1 MKNYHLCGII
11 AYSLIAFIKNYN
23 ISIYNN
29 AIKQQSIFISNT
41 LIPYI
46 TIEYN
51 DLLLLQKDYFLL
63 KILYLQFKVYTT
75 YINSLNNKLISYFYD
90 EYNDILNN
98 LSELTNNDIEK
109 KINSF
114 YKILEPYTVYFELI
128 INVTKKINYS
138 FDSFYNKL
146 LTEYEELKKKDIL
159 YLSHELNKLEEEAY
173 IVYLKNKIKPYEH
186 YIDYFL
192 NEIFY
197 SIIESKFSKY
207 INKYYNYNYNYNLN
221 LRDYINNNNM
231 NYIKMNN
238 FICNLLLIIFSII
251 NIIYIAK
258 FKFLIENKIISVY
271 ALSFEF
277 IVLGITHQGKNLL
290 FYYSFI
296 EELDS
301 KESLFIKLFY
311 LSGFFLSFINL
322 ECEIF
327 FVMLFL
333 FDKLAVEE
341 GTTPILFRLF
351 PVVIIQLLDDYKYT
365 KNIKLYLIW
374 YLQIANNIIYNNKYT
389 YPLFYIIICTIDKLI
404 LIFLANIKENDNSSP
419 SILKLLIFIGI
430 SIIIIYL
437 QALYGPRFML
447 KSKYQQNNQIYY
459 LSKEELIKL
468 KPKVKYKTC
477 PICLMPLFDENKI
490 KKDNF
495 VIKAKNK
502 VLNIYIIYKEYIKK
516 IFKIGFFDFYEFDIQ
531 ILKKYMI
538 IPCGHF
544 YHSICLKKWIKI
556 ESNCPLCR
564 EYILNP

>member
-1 MKNYHLCGII
+1 MKNYHICGII

-46 TIEYN
+46 TIEFN

-75 YINSLNNKLISYFYD
+75 YINSYIMRNSFSKLKSYINDKCDDYINNLFELIS
-90 EYNDILNN
+90 
-98 LSELTNNDIEK
+98 
-109 KINSF
+109 IN
-114 YKILEPYTVYFELI
+114 ILEPHTVYSELY
-128 INVTKKINYS
+128 INIKTKINYL
-138 FDSFYNKL
+138 FDSLYNKL
-146 LTEYEELKKKDIL
+146 LTEELIKDIL
-159 YLSHELNKLEEEAY
+159 YESHEQIKLKEAY
-173 IVYLKNKIKPYEH
+173 IVYFKNKIKLSQD
-186 YIDYFL
+186 YINSFKN

-197 SIIESKFSKY
+197 SVKDSKISKY
-207 INKYYNYNYNYNLN
+207 NNKYYNYNLK
-221 LRDYINNNNM
+221 LRDSKNNNNM

-277 IVLGITHQGKNLL
+277 IVLGITHQGKNLF

-374 YLQIANNIIYNNKYT
+374 YLQIVNNIIYNNKYT

-430 SIIIIYL
+430 SIIIIYF

-447 KSKYQQNNQIYY
+447 NSKYQQNNQKYY

-490 KKDNF
+490 KKDNELNLNNNSNDNF
-495 VIKAKNK
+495 VIRAKNK
-502 VLNIYIIYKEYIKK
+502 VLNIYIYKEFIKK

-531 ILKKYMI
+531 DLKKYMI

>member
-1 MKNYHLCGII
+1 MKNYHICGII

-46 TIEYN
+46 TIEFN

-75 YINSLNNKLISYFYD
+75 YINSYIMRNSFSKLKSYINDKCDDYINNLFELIS
-90 EYNDILNN
+90 
-98 LSELTNNDIEK
+98 
-109 KINSF
+109 IN
-114 YKILEPYTVYFELI
+114 ILEPHTVYSELY
-128 INVTKKINYS
+128 INIKTKINYL
-138 FDSFYNKL
+138 FDSLYNKL
-146 LTEYEELKKKDIL
+146 LTEELIKDIL
-159 YLSHELNKLEEEAY
+159 YESHEQIKLKEAY
-173 IVYLKNKIKPYEH
+173 IVYFKNKIKLSQD
-186 YIDYFL
+186 YINSFKN

-197 SIIESKFSKY
+197 SVKDSKISKY
-207 INKYYNYNYNYNLN
+207 NNKYYNYNLK
-221 LRDYINNNNM
+221 LRDSKNNNNM

-374 YLQIANNIIYNNKYT
+374 YLQIVNNIIYNNKYT

-430 SIIIIYL
+430 SIIIIYF

-447 KSKYQQNNQIYY
+447 NSKYQQNNQKYY

-490 KKDNF
+490 KKDNELNLNNNSNDNF
-495 VIKAKNK
+495 VIRAKNK
-502 VLNIYIIYKEYIKK
+502 VLNIYIYKEFIKK

-531 ILKKYMI
+531 DLKKYMI

>member
-1 MKNYHLCGII
+1 MISSFGKDNNLVKQYNYLNKTNLNINKTIDNNSHIDEMNGKK
-11 AYSLIAFIKNYN
+11 IKN
-23 ISIYNN
+23 I
-29 AIKQQSIFISNT
+29 
-41 LIPYI
+41 
-46 TIEYN
+46 
-51 DLLLLQKDYFLL
+51 
-63 KILYLQFKVYTT
+63 
-75 YINSLNNKLISYFYD
+75 
-90 EYNDILNN
+90 
-98 LSELTNNDIEK
+98 
-109 KINSF
+109 
-114 YKILEPYTVYFELI
+114 
-128 INVTKKINYS
+128 
-138 FDSFYNKL
+138 
-146 LTEYEELKKKDIL
+146 
-159 YLSHELNKLEEEAY
+159 
-173 IVYLKNKIKPYEH
+173 
-186 YIDYFL
+186 
-192 NEIFY
+192 
-197 SIIESKFSKY
+197 
-207 INKYYNYNYNYNLN
+207 
-221 LRDYINNNNM
+221 
-231 NYIKMNN
+231 
-238 FICNLLLIIFSII
+238 ICNLLLIIFSII

-311 LSGFFLSFINL
+311 SSGFYLSFINL
-322 ECEIF
+322 VYETL

-333 FDKLAVEE
+333 FDKLTVEE

-351 PVVIIQLLDDYKYT
+351 PVVIIQLLDDSKYT

-447 KSKYQQNNQIYY
+447 NSKYQQNNQKYY

-502 VLNIYIIYKEYIKK
+502 VLNIYIIYKEFIKK

>member
-46 TIEYN
+46 TIEFN

-75 YINSLNNKLISYFYD
+75 YINSYIMRNSFSKLKSYINDKCDDYINNLFELIS
-90 EYNDILNN
+90 
-98 LSELTNNDIEK
+98 
-109 KINSF
+109 IN
-114 YKILEPYTVYFELI
+114 ILEPHTVYSELY
-128 INVTKKINYS
+128 INIKTKINYL
-138 FDSFYNKL
+138 FDSLYNKL
-146 LTEYEELKKKDIL
+146 LTEELIKDIL
-159 YLSHELNKLEEEAY
+159 YESHEQIKLKEAY
-173 IVYLKNKIKPYEH
+173 IVYFKNKIKLSQD
-186 YIDYFL
+186 YINSFKN

-197 SIIESKFSKY
+197 SVKDSKISKY
-207 INKYYNYNYNYNLN
+207 NNKYYNYNLK
-221 LRDYINNNNM
+221 LRDSKNNNNM

-251 NIIYIAK
+251 NIIYIEK
-258 FKFLIENKIISVY
+258 FTFLIENKIISVY

-277 IVLGITHQGKNLL
+277 IVLGITHQGKNLF

-333 FDKLAVEE
+333 FDKLTVEE

-374 YLQIANNIIYNNKYT
+374 YLQIVNNIIYNNKYT

-430 SIIIIYL
+430 SIIIIYF

-447 KSKYQQNNQIYY
+447 NSKYQQNNQKYY

-490 KKDNF
+490 KKDNELNLNNNSNDNF
-495 VIKAKNK
+495 VIRAKNK
-502 VLNIYIIYKEYIKK
+502 VLNIYIYKEFIKK

-531 ILKKYMI
+531 DLKKYMI

>member
-46 TIEYN
+46 TIEFN

-75 YINSLNNKLISYFYD
+75 YINSYIMRNSFSKLKSYINDKCDDYINNLFELIS
-90 EYNDILNN
+90 
-98 LSELTNNDIEK
+98 
-109 KINSF
+109 IN
-114 YKILEPYTVYFELI
+114 ILEPHTVYSELY
-128 INVTKKINYS
+128 INIKTKINYL
-138 FDSFYNKL
+138 FDSLYNKL
-146 LTEYEELKKKDIL
+146 LTEELIKDIL
-159 YLSHELNKLEEEAY
+159 YESHEQIKLKEAY
-173 IVYLKNKIKPYEH
+173 IVYFKNKIKLSQD
-186 YIDYFL
+186 YIDSFKN

-197 SIIESKFSKY
+197 SVKDSKISKY
-207 INKYYNYNYNYNLN
+207 NNKYYNYNLK
-221 LRDYINNNNM
+221 LRDSKNNNNM

-251 NIIYIAK
+251 NIIYIEK
-258 FKFLIENKIISVY
+258 FTFLIENKIISVY

-277 IVLGITHQGKNLL
+277 IVLGITHQGKNLF

-374 YLQIANNIIYNNKYT
+374 YLQIVNNIIYNNKYT

-430 SIIIIYL
+430 SIIIIYF

-447 KSKYQQNNQIYY
+447 NSKYQQNNQKYY

-490 KKDNF
+490 KKDNELNLNNNSNDNF
-495 VIKAKNK
+495 VIRAKNK
-502 VLNIYIIYKEYIKK
+502 VLNIYIYKEFIKK

>member
-1 MKNYHLCGII
+1 MKNYHICGII

-46 TIEYN
+46 TIEFN

-75 YINSLNNKLISYFYD
+75 YINSYIMRNSFSKLKSYINDKCDDYINNLFELIS
-90 EYNDILNN
+90 
-98 LSELTNNDIEK
+98 
-109 KINSF
+109 IN
-114 YKILEPYTVYFELI
+114 ILEPHTVYSELY
-128 INVTKKINYS
+128 INIKTKINYL
-138 FDSFYNKL
+138 FDSLYNKL
-146 LTEYEELKKKDIL
+146 LTEELIKDIL
-159 YLSHELNKLEEEAY
+159 YESHEQIKLKEAY
-173 IVYLKNKIKPYEH
+173 IVYFKNKIKLSQD
-186 YIDYFL
+186 YINSFKN

-197 SIIESKFSKY
+197 SVKDSKISKY
-207 INKYYNYNYNYNLN
+207 NNKYYNYNLK
-221 LRDYINNNNM
+221 LRDSKNNNNM

-277 IVLGITHQGKNLL
+277 IVLGITHQGKNLF

-374 YLQIANNIIYNNKYT
+374 YLQIVNNIIYNNKYT

-447 KSKYQQNNQIYY
+447 NSKYQQNNQKYY

-490 KKDNF
+490 KKDNELNLNNNSNDNF
-495 VIKAKNK
+495 VIRAKNK
-502 VLNIYIIYKEYIKK
+502 VLNIYIYKEFIKK

-531 ILKKYMI
+531 DLKKYMI